1 MSWKMEVIIEL
12 KLFGLKF
19 FKVRFNEIEEVEEV
33 VKDIFND
40 QVQVVVEGL
49 RVYFFFI
56 VVGDVNVRLGSS
68 KSDSEKNDVMGK
80 NDISI

>member
-56 VVGDVNVRLGSS
+56 VVGDVRLGSS
-68 KSDSEKNDVMGK
+68 NSYSEKNGVMGK
-80 NDISI
+80 IDVSI

>member
-49 RVYFFFI
+49 MVYFFFI
-56 VVGDVNVRLGSS
+56 VVGDVRLGSS
-68 KSDSEKNDVMGK
+68 NSDSEKNGVMGK
-80 NDISI
+80 IDVSI